1 MKRETAL
8 RCAAASAIAVGMLA
22 AFAPQAVAYV
32 GPGAGLG
39 MLASLLAVLLAVV
52 ATIVGLVLWPIR
64 KLSRRKKAAAGDAGQ
79 AKTEDPPG
87 R

>member
-1 MKRETAL
+1 MTRETFA
-8 RCAAASAIAVGMLA
+8 RNAAAAATLLAVFVPEA
-22 AFAPQAVAYV
+22 HAYV

-79 AKTEDPPG
+79 AKTEDQPG